1 MKKYEISMTLI
12 VKKIGLLD
20 GIIARQPVFARETK
34 NYLFIN
40 LNGVERK
47 FKKRQ
52 TVGTDG
58 CATFAEIGSM
68 DHCRG
73 YETYLFR

>member
-1 MKKYEISMTLI
+1 MTLI

-20 GIIARQPVFARETK
+20 EVVERQPVLARETK

-40 LNGVERK
+40 FNGVERK

-52 TVGTDG
+52 TVGIDG
-58 CATFAEIGSM
+58 CATFAEIGSI